1 MLGHFSERIV
11 GKVYNHPA
19 RCCFMENDFAL
30 TTDNEPDGPALD
42 HLLHSKSKILRTKLE
57 VLASEIQ
64 ARFAIWDRNL
74 DRLNDDK
81 SCVESQLGE
90 STRLARYHLRDAREA
105 TRLQD
110 ALEESMRSLQHN
122 LEMVTKVLNLN
133 PSQAEIEAILKR
145 KNQKNPETVD
155 HWAVI
160 AVGESQ
166 W

>member
-1 MLGHFSERIV
+1 
-11 GKVYNHPA
+11 
-19 RCCFMENDFAL
+19 
-30 TTDNEPDGPALD
+30 
-42 HLLHSKSKILRTKLE
+42 
-57 VLASEIQ
+57 
-64 ARFAIWDRNL
+64 
-74 DRLNDDK
+74 
-81 SCVESQLGE
+81 
-90 STRLARYHLRDAREA
+90 
-105 TRLQD
+105 
-110 ALEESMRSLQHN
+110 MRSLQHN